1 MRDRKTFG
9 WRAAG
14 LTAALLSLAGCGGG
28 GSNGGGGFFP
38 VTVAPPPAA
47 DNGAAP
53 PAPAP
58 APAPVTAQQACTS
71 LEGKTVGAATVTAA
85 AVVAASGEVPAYCK
99 VNARID
105 PKLNFELRLP
115 DAWNSKLQY
124 FGGGGYNGSIP
135 PLVAGDL
142 LSLPAIK
149 KGFATVGSDSGH
161 QASGLDASWALND
174 PTAAQLF
181 GSLSVPTVMSSV
193 VEMLKVAYG
202 TAPAKSYF
210 EGCSNG
216 GREALMTAQRYPN
229 LFDGIIARAPAY
241 NWVGFMGGFN
251 RTAKAMSAPG
261 GSLDAAKVA
270 TLAKAVRD
278 ACDADDGIV
287 DGVVSNPAA
296 CTFDPQVLRCV
307 GGADTGSNCLSDAQL
322 ASVASTTS
330 AAVFAGSPTYRDPGR
345 PLAGN
350 EDDPAAFGL
359 WTTGGGNPQMSLQY
373 LFQDTTVK
381 TYLAR
386 NLAAD
391 SLAYTWDQDTG
402 ALYGLAALNDA
413 TNVDLRPFQN
423 SGGKLILWHGENDA
437 ALSYRTT
444 TEYYTNMV
452 AAVGGQGTAD
462 TFTRLYLAPGVN
474 HCAGGPGADVS
485 DLLGALDAWADKGT
499 APGTLEASKIVAG
512 ANAFSRPLCQFPRY
526 PRYTGPS
533 NDAEAAKLASNYTCT
548 ST

>member
-1 MRDRKTFG
+1 LGRLWGSRLRRSTLDRIGSHSGLCCLTLSRCVQTARKIRQRISAVENSSQHTGDKFMRDRKTFG

-161 QASGLDASWALND
+161 QASGLDASWALTD

-193 VEMLKVAYG
+193 VE
-202 TAPAKSYF
+202 
-210 EGCSNG
+210 CS
-216 GREALMTAQRYPN
+216 RWPM
-229 LFDGIIARAPAY
+229 ARHLQS
-241 NWVGFMGGFN
+241 
-251 RTAKAMSAPG
+251 RTS
-261 GSLDAAKVA
+261 
-270 TLAKAVRD
+270 KAVR
-278 ACDADDGIV
+278 
-287 DGVVSNPAA
+287 
-296 CTFDPQVLRCV
+296 TE
-307 GGADTGSNCLSDAQL
+307 
-322 ASVASTTS
+322 
-330 AAVFAGSPTYRDPGR
+330 AVKP
-345 PLAGN
+345 
-350 EDDPAAFGL
+350 
-359 WTTGGGNPQMSLQY
+359 
-373 LFQDTTVK
+373 
-381 TYLAR
+381 
-386 NLAAD
+386 
-391 SLAYTWDQDTG
+391 
-402 ALYGLAALNDA
+402 
-413 TNVDLRPFQN
+413 
-423 SGGKLILWHGENDA
+423 
-437 ALSYRTT
+437 
-444 TEYYTNMV
+444 
-452 AAVGGQGTAD
+452 
-462 TFTRLYLAPGVN
+462 
-474 HCAGGPGADVS
+474 
-485 DLLGALDAWADKGT
+485 
-499 APGTLEASKIVAG
+499 
-512 ANAFSRPLCQFPRY
+512 
-526 PRYTGPS
+526 
-533 NDAEAAKLASNYTCT
+533 
-548 ST
+548 

>member
-9 WRAAG
+9 WQAAG

-28 GSNGGGGFFP
+28 SGNGGGGFFP
-38 VTVAPPPAA
+38 VTVAPPPA
-47 DNGAAP
+47 AAP

-115 DAWNSKLQY
+115 DAWNNKLQY

-142 LSLPAIK
+142 LSLPAIR

-161 QASGLDASWALND
+161 QASALDASWALDD

-251 RTAKAMSAPG
+251 RTAKAMAAPG
-261 GSLDAAKVA
+261 GALDTAKVA

-296 CTFDPQVLRCV
+296 CTFDPQVLRCA

-330 AAVFAGSPTYRDPGR
+330 PAVFAGSPTYRDPGR

-350 EDDPAAFGL
+350 EDDAAAFAL
-359 WTTGGGNPQMSLQY
+359 WTTGAGNPQMALQY

-381 TYLAR
+381 TFLAR

-474 HCAGGPGADVS
+474 HCAGGPGADVA
-485 DLLGALDAWADKGT
+485 DLLGALDAWVDKGT

-533 NDAEAAKLASNYTCT
+533 SDAEAAKLASNYICA